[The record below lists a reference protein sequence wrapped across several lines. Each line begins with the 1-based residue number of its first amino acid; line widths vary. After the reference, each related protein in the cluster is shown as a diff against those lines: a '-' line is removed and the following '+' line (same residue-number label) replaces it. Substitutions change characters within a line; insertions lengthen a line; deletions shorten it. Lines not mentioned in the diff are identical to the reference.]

1 MQAASLEQITD
12 YAQVRFDF
20 LTDRK
25 TTTLNQC
32 LSLTAIKDDGTRP
45 RTSLLEIKP
54 TSVSKNNRKRARL
67 SPRNL
72 VSEKHQTVTISFSP
86 FILSQVST
94 PLKKR
99 RPNSGSTYRI
109 LIGSLL
115 CSVLCCARFWVLP
128 CQYLIFDSPAARY
141 TRPVES
147 CAQKYKTNKKQI
159 K

>member
-94 PLKKR
+94 PLKKKASQFR
-99 RPNSGSTYRI
+99 EYIQNLNRFASVFG
-109 LIGSLL
+109 
-115 CSVLCCARFWVLP
+115 SVLRSVL
-128 CQYLIFDSPAARY
+128 SPALS
-141 TRPVES
+141 VSHLWFS
-147 CAQKYKTNKKQI
+147 CSTLHQASWELCTKIQNKQKTN
-159 K
+159 